1 MVLLNHPQMTAT
13 LYLNGSV
20 NQMHRIYFD
29 TNEGSDGG
37 YGLWLG
43 ASKDDLALIPDGPQ
57 EGMHVVIYMTGELE
71 MEAILSLDHASGAW
85 LARPISGTTRYLD
98 Q

>member
-1 MVLLNHPQMTAT
+1 MDDGDPNSPQKRRSNASHLLRYERG
-13 LYLNGSV
+13 L
-20 NQMHRIYFD
+20 RW
-29 TNEGSDGG
+29 G
-37 YGLWLG
+37 YGLWLE
-43 ASKDDLALIPDGPQ
+43 ASKDDLALIPDGPR

-98 Q
+98 P